1 MVEAGD
7 FGQELPPGARED
19 GGPGWVTTM
28 MVNTVCLSAPSPG
41 ARAGSAGAGGRDRYG
56 RRPRGAPKAV
66 DKEQG
71 KSGRRW
77 MITPRAGLSLLQPG
91 PQPAC
96 EHPFRLDY
104 GVRDR
109 WKSMGSG
116 VGLRERRRYSPG
128 PRGR

>member
-1 MVEAGD
+1 
-7 FGQELPPGARED
+7 
-19 GGPGWVTTM
+19 
-28 MVNTVCLSAPSPG
+28 
-41 ARAGSAGAGGRDRYG
+41 
-56 RRPRGAPKAV
+56 
-66 DKEQG
+66 
-71 KSGRRW
+71 

-116 VGLRERRRYSPG
+116 LDLDGRLSGGHGTTSGTGRGSFRRLQM
-128 PRGR
+128 PRK